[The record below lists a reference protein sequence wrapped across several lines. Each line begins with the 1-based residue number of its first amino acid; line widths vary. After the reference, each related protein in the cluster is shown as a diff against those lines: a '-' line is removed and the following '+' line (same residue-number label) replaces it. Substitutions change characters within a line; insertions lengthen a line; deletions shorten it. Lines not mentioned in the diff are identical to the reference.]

1 MAAPAPPPVFARPA
15 VYLPEAEAAKE
26 WDRLAEAHQLHGA
39 TVAFLKA
46 HFGRI
51 ELFAKLT
58 AAEITSLPTQIN
70 LQDSAKMDATGVLV
84 ETAKLRNVQAQLQQ
98 QLEAYSASG
107 TAKEEVELDA
117 PLGAAELANLMDAF
131 RRIHRFFWPPEQAPS
146 DQLVS
151 RCWREFQKRALTL
164 RPLDKCRTQADSQH
178 AGSTK
183 SAPVAGAKVDARIVI
198 GAAEQV
204 SPLGSAYDVLFR
216 IKLLLRAMAI
226 AGVQQITPAQ
236 ELPDELDG
244 DSTQHRVC
252 PWDVVF
258 RVECRIERCMR
269 DVPYEQTRGWLLRQF
284 DAEQR
289 YWIEKVRNNRT
300 ITIGQVLLQS
310 LTERESVWTQPCVP
324 SPVREKPQ
332 RVAEAAS
339 SRPVKPAKSEQG
351 HSLFPLSFCTSYN
364 KGHCK
369 FGDKCHFPHRCSRV
383 TGYQADGTAHY
394 CNERHPE
401 KEHDSSARK
410 RKKGVGKG
418 SKDKARRRLARA
430 SGSGSKG
437 SGGKR

>member
-1 MAAPAPPPVFARPA
+1 MAAPVAPPSFSLPT
-15 VYLPEAEAAKE
+15 VYLSESDAAQE
-26 WDRLAEAHQLHGA
+26 WDRLATAHELHKV
-39 TVAFLKA
+39 TIAFLKT

-58 AAEITSLPTQIN
+58 AAEVTSLPGQID
-70 LQDSAKMDATGVLV
+70 LQGGEAKMDPTAILV
-84 ETAKLRNVQAQLQQ
+84 ETTRLRSLQYQLQQ
-98 QLEAYSASG
+98 QLDAFSASG
-107 TAKEEVELDA
+107 SAKEEVELDA
-117 PLGAAELANLMDAF
+117 PLGAAELANLVDNF
-131 RRIHRFFWPPEQAPS
+131 RRVHRFFWPPEQAPS

-164 RPLDKCRTQADSQH
+164 RHLDKCRTQADSQQ

-183 SAPVAGAKVDARIVI
+183 SAPVAGPSVDARIVI
-198 GAAEQV
+198 GAAEQT

-226 AGVQQITPAQ
+226 AGVQQLTPSR
-236 ELPDELDG
+236 ELPDEIDS

-269 DVPYEQTRGWLLRQF
+269 EVPYEQTRGWLLRQF

-300 ITIGQVLLQS
+300 VTIGQVLLQS

-324 SPVREKPQ
+324 SPIRDRPH
-332 RVAEAAS
+332 RTAELTPGKS
-339 SRPVKPAKSEQG
+339 SKPAKSDQG
-351 HSLFPLSFCTSYN
+351 PLTFCTSYN
-364 KGHCK
+364 KGHCA
-369 FGDKCHFPHRCSRV
+369 FGDKCRYPHRCSRIA
-383 TGYQADGTAHY
+383 GYQEDGSAHY
-394 CNERHPE
+394 CNARHPE

-410 RKKGVGKG
+410 RKKGSGKG
-418 SKDKARRRLARA
+418 SKDKSKRRGAR
-430 SGSGSKG
+430 GSGNGGKG
-437 SGGKR
+437 SGGKH

>member
-1 MAAPAPPPVFARPA
+1 
-15 VYLPEAEAAKE
+15 LPEAEAVQE
-26 WDRLAEAHQLHGA
+26 WDRLAEAHQLHEA
-39 TVAFLKA
+39 TTAFLKA

-51 ELFAKLT
+51 ELFARLT
-58 AAEITSLPTQIN
+58 AVEVTSLPNQID
-70 LQDSAKMDATGVLV
+70 LQGNAKMDPTAVLV
-84 ETAKLRNVQAQLQQ
+84 ETTKLRSLQSQLQQ
-98 QLEAYSASG
+98 QLDAYSASG
-107 TAKEEVELDA
+107 SAKEEVELDA

-131 RRIHRFFWPPEQAPS
+131 RRMHRFFWPPEQAPS

-164 RPLDKCRTQADSQH
+164 RPLDKCRTQADSQQ

-183 SAPVAGAKVDARIVI
+183 SAPVAGPKVDARIVI
-198 GAAEQV
+198 GAAEQA

-226 AGVQQITPAQ
+226 AGVQQLTPSKD
-236 ELPDELDG
+236 LPDELDG

-269 DVPYEQTRGWLLRQF
+269 EVPYEQTRSWLLRQF

-289 YWIEKVRNNRT
+289 YWIEKVRNSRT

-324 SPVREKPQ
+324 SPIRERPQ
-332 RVAEAAS
+332 RAAESAAS
-339 SRPVKPAKSEQG
+339 RPSKPAKAEQS

-364 KGHCK
+364 KGHCA
-369 FGDKCHFPHRCSRV
+369 FGDKCRYPHRCSRIM
-383 TGYQADGTAHY
+383 GYQEDGTAHY
-394 CNERHPE
+394 CNARHPE
-401 KEHDSSARK
+401 KEHDSFARK
-410 RKKGVGKG
+410 RKKGSGKG
-418 SKDKARRRLARA
+418 TKDKAKRRLAR
-430 SGSGSKG
+430 SSG
-437 SGGKR
+437 SGGKGSSSKR